1 MKSLEKEMVMTS
13 YQASLQ
19 NQRLPKGFVY
29 VPVGSLQKDASSAA
43 HDSES
48 CEVQEP
54 GG

>member
-1 MKSLEKEMVMTS
+1 MKSLEKEKVMTS

-19 NQRLPKGFVY
+19 NQKLPKGFVY
-29 VPVGSLQKDASSAA
+29 VPADSLQKDASATA

-48 CEVQEP
+48 CELQEP